1 MPESTNIKHLTYD
14 DLTNLQYQL
23 IFDYYDQPL
32 SFIAQIKTQNYL
44 FYFIS
49 DNQWFITE
57 VNQDIID
64 QLNLLKNLT
73 PLYQYLYQHDELFVV
88 TFDHSKQQ
96 VTYQPAKR
104 FAHIM
109 HYLPISNKPITFDY
123 EHKIKITKTTD
134 LRQFLN

>member
-1 MPESTNIKHLTYD
+1 MSESTNIKHLTYD
-14 DLTNLQYQL
+14 DLSNLQYRL

-32 SFIAQIKTQNYL
+32 SFIAQIKSSNYL

-49 DNQWFITE
+49 DKEWFITE

-64 QLNLLKNLT
+64 RLNHLKNLT
-73 PLYQYLYQHDELFVV
+73 PLYQYLYQYNRLFVI
-88 TFDHSKQQ
+88 TFDNDNQQ

-104 FAHIM
+104 FAHIT
-109 HYLPISNKPITFDY
+109 HYLPISNRPITFDY
-123 EHKIKITKTTD
+123 AHKVKITKAMD